1 MAIRERGLLAKS
13 AYDALKA
20 MIVTGQM
27 PPGSRVIENELATK
41 LKVSRTPI
49 REALNRLDRD
59 GLITA
64 RPRQGFAVKDFDIT
78 MFRESFEIREVLD
91 GYATELATAR
101 LTDKDKAGLKAM
113 LVECEKLAAIPNRTQ
128 EEKFREL
135 EIGTKLHRTIALL
148 SGNEMLS
155 HILIGILE
163 KCQYY
168 IWLELVWLNDW
179 QEARD
184 DHAAIVEAMCAGK
197 ARLAG
202 QRARR
207 HIRESKEAILKLLQ
221 AKSDLQNFMTKAS

>member
-1 MAIRERGLLAKS
+1 MAIRERGLLGKS
-13 AYDALKA
+13 AYDALKT
-20 MIVTGQM
+20 MIVTGQI
-27 PPGSRVIENELATK
+27 PPGSRVTENELAIR

-59 GLITA
+59 GLVTA
-64 RPRQGFAVKDFDIT
+64 RPRQGFAVKEFDIT

-91 GYATELATAR
+91 GYATELATVR
-101 LTDKDKAGLKAM
+101 LTEADKARLKAM
-113 LVECEKLAAIPNRTQ
+113 LAECEKLAAIPNRSQ
-128 EEKFREL
+128 QEKFREL
-135 EIGTKLHRTIALL
+135 EIGTKLHRTIAEL

-163 KCQYY
+163 KCQHY

-179 QEARD
+179 QEARN
-184 DHAAIVEAMCAGK
+184 DHAAIVEAMCAGN

-221 AKSDLQNFMTKAS
+221 AKSDLQHFMTKAS

>member
-1 MAIRERGLLAKS
+1 MAVRERGLLAKS

-20 MIVTGQM
+20 MIVTGQIA
-27 PPGSRVIENELATK
+27 PGSRVIENELATK

-101 LTDKDKAGLKAM
+101 LTEKDKARLKAM

-163 KCQYY
+163 KCQHY

-197 ARLAG
+197 ARIAG